1 MEKVLILFS
10 YPKPNPNPTGS
21 NLTVQVLT
29 LTITLTITVLTLSLS
44 LSLTLGE
51 GNGTYWLGEERGRRC
66 DESWPRRAGGGVD
79 GAGPPPRRALGVAAA
94 EVEAAVE
101 EEVAVDPGVGG

>member
-1 MEKVLILFS
+1 MAR
-10 YPKPNPNPTGS
+10 
-21 NLTVQVLT
+21 TV
-29 LTITLTITVLTLSLS
+29 
-44 LSLTLGE
+44 
-51 GNGTYWLGEERGRRC
+51 WLGEERGRHC
-66 DESWPRRAGGGVD
+66 DESRTRRGSGGVD